1 MKNFIEYYQA
11 LTTEECQEIIK
22 YINTTERLT
31 DIHHNGMK
39 KSRDVPMNFLNNAN
53 EMEQKIGNL
62 IITRLYAAA
71 DLYKKTHN
79 QLERIYTWGVDSSYN
94 LQKYLPNEGYF
105 GLHTENMGC
114 SQAELATNSVAR
126 QVMTRMGV
134 WMIYLNNVTKG
145 GTYFDN
151 YDLTLNAVEGR
162 LLIWPAFWTHFHRG
176 IVSKTE
182 TKYIATGWF
191 SYQ

>member
-1 MKNFIEYYQA
+1 
-11 LTTEECQEIIK
+11 
-22 YINTTERLT
+22 
-31 DIHHNGMK
+31 
-39 KSRDVPMNFLNNAN
+39 
-53 EMEQKIGNL
+53 
-62 IITRLYAAA
+62 
-71 DLYKKTHN
+71 
-79 QLERIYTWGVDSSYN
+79 
-94 LQKYLPNEGYF
+94 
-105 GLHTENMGC
+105 MGC
-114 SQAELATNSVAR
+114 SQAELATNSDAR

-134 WMIYLNNVTKG
+134 WMIYLNNVTNG

-151 YDLTLNAVEGR
+151 YNLTLNAVEGS